1 MKRLVIVFVLSLIL
15 VAPIAAFGCGGEK
28 GSATPT
34 YIPFRR
40 DAEEESRILLID
52 SELRYGVYDRDIHFA
67 LGKRVFAGDDAVI
80 ISGTIRND
88 YEEDYY
94 VAISASLYNPEGE
107 KVGTVLSP
115 SAPIPGFAVA
125 RVTRGST
132 SPFEI
137 WVKYDRQDVMEY
149 ELFLPYQPSTWP
161 FP

>member
-1 MKRLVIVFVLSLIL
+1 MKRFCLAASIGIVSF
-15 VAPIAAFGCGGEK
+15 AIAFNSC
-28 GSATPT
+28 TPSPEGT
-34 YIPFRR
+34 YIPFE
-40 DAEEESRILLID
+40 DGEASRILLLD
-52 SELRYGVYDRDIHFA
+52 SGLRYGTYEA
-67 LGKRVFAGDDAVI
+67 EVFFPICDVKAEKGDHAVI

-137 WVKYDRQDVMEY
+137 WIKYDRQDVADY
-149 ELFLPYQPSTWP
+149 ELFLPYRPSTWP

>member
-1 MKRLVIVFVLSLIL
+1 MKRFCLAASIGIVSF
-15 VAPIAAFGCGGEK
+15 AIAFNSC
-28 GSATPT
+28 TPSPEGT
-34 YIPFRR
+34 FIPFE
-40 DAEEESRILLID
+40 DGEASRVLLLD
-52 SELRYGVYDRDIHFA
+52 SGLRYGTYDKDIPHLRA
-67 LGKRVFAGDDAVI
+67 KVFVGDDAVI

-137 WVKYDRQDVMEY
+137 WVKYDRQDVADY
-149 ELFLPYQPSTWP
+149 ELFLPYRPSTWP

>member
-1 MKRLVIVFVLSLIL
+1 MRRFCLAASIGIVSF
-15 VAPIAAFGCGGEK
+15 AIAFNSC
-28 GSATPT
+28 TPSPEGT
-34 YIPFRR
+34 YIPFEDGEASRVLLL
-40 DAEEESRILLID
+40 DA
-52 SELRYGVYDRDIHFA
+52 ELRYGTYDKDIPHLRA
-67 LGKRVFAGDDAVI
+67 KVFVGDDAVI